1 MMQEIG
7 FYYKTLYRGTIQKA
21 AMSRLP
27 QLLQRSFLDQFGRLT
42 RSATSLRAR
51 IRERVGQSHND
62 APVIATPEQ
71 SEVTRVTCAP
81 DGECIYAIGDIHGR
95 HDLLE
100 RLIVEIEADAN
111 DLPADT
117 RVTIVFLGD
126 YIDRGLQS
134 RDVIELFLS
143 DRLDKFETVFLM
155 GNHEEALLKFLED
168 ESFGSQWVRYG
179 GGETLYSYGFQ
190 PPNTRGSLG
199 SHEAMAAARAAWTT
213 LWSAFRERLPQA
225 HLDFYRSLKPYHSAG
240 DYLFVHAG
248 LRPDISISEQST
260 RDMLWIRDEFLDDT
274 RQFSHLIVH
283 GHTPAEDV
291 FQDNRRIGLDTG
303 AFLSGKLSAARF
315 FGEEIIFLTT

>member
-1 MMQEIG
+1 
-7 FYYKTLYRGTIQKA
+7 
-21 AMSRLP
+21 MSRLP

-51 IRERVGQSHND
+51 IRERTGQSVHR
-62 APVIATPEQ
+62 APEVATPERRD
-71 SEVTRVTCAP
+71 VTRVTAAP

-100 RLIVEIEADAN
+100 RLIVDIETDATG
-111 DLPADT
+111 LPDDT

-126 YIDRGLQS
+126 YIDRGLRS
-134 RDVIELFLS
+134 RDVIEFFLS
-143 DRLDKFETVFLM
+143 ERLDKFETVFLM

-199 SHEAMAAARAAWTT
+199 SHEAMAAARSAWTT
-213 LWSAFRERLPQA
+213 LWGAFRERLPQE
-225 HLDFYRSLKPYHSAG
+225 HLDFYRSLKPYHTAG

-248 LRPDISISEQST
+248 LRPDTLISEQSM
-260 RDMLWIRDEFLDDT
+260 RDMLWIRDEFLDDMK
-274 RQFSHLIVH
+274 QFSHLIVH

-291 FQDNRRIGLDTG
+291 FHDNRRIGLDTG

-315 FGEEIIFLTT
+315 FGEEITFLTT